1 MATYAPKK
9 IGQAFPAS
17 TSEVTVYTVPG
28 AVVTLVKQ
36 IIVANVTTGPVTASI
51 SFVPAAGSAGDSNR
65 ISKDISLV
73 GNQVVVYD
81 LSQVLN
87 TGDFIT
93 VKASAGNS
101 VVFTISGVEGL
112 ASALPFAGLD
122 VAKSGVLIATRPK
135 VNLIPGTNVDLVVAD
150 NPGSG
155 QVDLTVNS
163 PPQAL
168 TFPQAT
174 PAATWVINHAL
185 GFMPSVVTVDST
197 GEVVEGTVVY
207 TSPTQVTVA
216 FAGATSGN
224 AYLS

>member
-9 IGQAFPAS
+9 LGQAFPTS
-17 TSEVTVYTVPG
+17 TAEVTVYTVPG
-28 AVVTLVKQ
+28 ATVTLVKQ
-36 IIVANVTTGPVTASI
+36 IILANVTTGPVTASI
-51 SFVPAAGSAGDSNR
+51 SFVPAAGSAADSNR
-65 ISKDISLV
+65 ITKDIPLV

-93 VKASAGNS
+93 VKASAGSS
-101 VVFTISGVEGL
+101 VTFTISGVEGL

-122 VAKSGVLIATRPK
+122 FAKSGVLIATRPK

-155 QVDLTVNS
+155 QIDLTVNS
-163 PPQAL
+163 PAQAVVF
-168 TFPQAT
+168 TQGA
-174 PAATWVINHAL
+174 PANPWVINHTL
-185 GFMPSVVTVDST
+185 GFYPNVTVVDS
-197 GEVVEGTVVY
+197 GGSVVEGDVTY
-207 TSPTQVTVA
+207 PSASQVQVA
-216 FAGATSGN
+216 FAGAFAGA

>member
-9 IGQAFPAS
+9 IGQAYPVD
-17 TSEVTVYTVPG
+17 TNELTVYTVPG

-36 IIVANVTTGPVTASI
+36 IIVANVTTAPVTASI

-122 VAKSGVLIATRPK
+122 FAKSGVFVATRPK
-135 VNLIPGTNVDLVVAD
+135 LNLIPGTNVALTVAD
-150 NPGSG
+150 NPGAG
-155 QVDLTVNS
+155 EVDVTINS
-163 PPQAL
+163 PAQSFVFIQGA
-168 TFPQAT
+168 
-174 PAATWVINHAL
+174 PANPWVINHNL
-185 GFMPSVVTVDST
+185 GFYPNVTVVDS
-197 GEVVEGTVVY
+197 GGSVVEGDITY
-207 TSPTQVTVA
+207 PSASQVQVA
-216 FAGATSGN
+216 FAGAFAGA